1 MSKSKN
7 LNIYPKKIPYK
18 ILKIRRVWHRVL
30 NKGNYLSYRPLPT
43 GFQTSDTVINS
54 CIARYAPIRSDIG
67 RYMVVSPIP
76 LRSQIPRFKTL
87 VLAMALYLPK
97 QWKWKLSKI
106 ERQKTTKQNP
116 RRANQRTRNL
126 LTALECQRWT
136 SQWQS
141 LCSYW
146 QYQPKKCRISWC
158 CCALRSWAD
167 EFHSTASQDLQAF
180 VGNHKALPD
189 SRPLQSLHT
198 HQMLYNCQKGGEG
211 RGVGRGKYLKRKQ
224 LVPEKFTFSRNWK
237 WVWREKVHTLSLKLL
252 FQEFHCTVEEKK
264 QRKKNLE

>member
-7 LNIYPKKIPYK
+7 LNIYPKKILYK

-30 NKGNYLSYRPLPT
+30 NKGSYLSYRPLPT
-43 GFQTSDTVINS
+43 GFETSDTVINS
-54 CIARYAPIRSDIG
+54 CIGRYAPIRSDIG
-67 RYMVVSPIP
+67 RYMVVS
-76 LRSQIPRFKTL
+76 
-87 VLAMALYLPK
+87 
-97 QWKWKLSKI
+97 KI
-106 ERQKTTKQNP
+106 ERQKATKQNP
-116 RRANQRTRNL
+116 RRANQGTRNL

-180 VGNHKALPD
+180 VGNHKA
-189 SRPLQSLHT
+189 
-198 HQMLYNCQKGGEG
+198 
-211 RGVGRGKYLKRKQ
+211 
-224 LVPEKFTFSRNWK
+224 
-237 WVWREKVHTLSLKLL
+237 
-252 FQEFHCTVEEKK
+252 
-264 QRKKNLE
+264 